1 MTMKPTVYIETTIIS
16 YLAARPSRDLIVAG
30 HQQITHEW
38 WQTVRPNFVALSS
51 QLVAREAGAG
61 DAEAAA
67 ARLAFMTGLTLLEIS
82 EEALELAQQLL
93 LNKAIPQEFPED
105 ALHVAVAVACRS
117 RDPRPDRGISRRR
130 AARGRCGSEWHRVS
144 IDLELQT
151 LGQCWFAYQD

>member
-1 MTMKPTVYIETTIIS
+1 MTMKPKVYVETTIIS

-38 WQTVRPNFVALSS
+38 WQTIRPDFVVVSS

-67 ARLAFMTGLTLLEIS
+67 ARLAFMTGITLLEIS
-82 EEALELAQQLL
+82 EEALALAQQLL

-105 ALHVAVAVACRS
+105 ALHVAVAVVNGIEYLLTWNYKHLANAALRSKIEAICREMGYEAVVICT
-117 RDPRPDRGISRRR
+117 PE
-130 AARGRCGSEWHRVS
+130 ALMEV
-144 IDLELQT
+144 
-151 LGQCWFAYQD
+151 